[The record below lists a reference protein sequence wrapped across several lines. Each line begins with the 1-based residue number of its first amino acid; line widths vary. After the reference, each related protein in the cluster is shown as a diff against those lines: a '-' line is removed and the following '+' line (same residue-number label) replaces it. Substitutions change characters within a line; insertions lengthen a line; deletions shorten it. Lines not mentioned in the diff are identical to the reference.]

1 MKTEFRKSFSKDLKR
16 RKRDQLFLN
25 NVKEIIEKVE
35 IAKDI
40 NEIKNLKHLKGNSE
54 FYRIRFGNYRIGV
67 KIKGDI
73 VIFIRALHR
82 KDIYRYFP

>member
-1 MKTEFRKSFSKDLKR
+1 MKAEFKKSFSRDLKR
-16 RKRDQLFLN
+16 RKRDNLFLN
-25 NVKEIIEKVE
+25 NVKEIIEEVE
-35 IAKDI
+35 KAKNVTDL
-40 NEIKNLKHLKGNSE
+40 KNLKHLKGSSE

-67 KIKGDI
+67 KIKDDI